1 MAMKMKN
8 FEDRELVKLYIN
20 GDEKAFETLLL
31 RHKEKIYRFVYMKVR
46 DNALAQ
52 DIFQDTFIKIVNT
65 LKAGSYNEEGKF
77 LPWAMRIA
85 HNLVIDYFRKANKVR
100 MISESS
106 SQRDDFNIFHT
117 LKLDDE
123 NAHEGMM
130 REELESQMVDLIEYL
145 PDTQRDILKMRI
157 FKEMSFKDIADLEDI
172 SINTALGRMR
182 YALINLRKMIDKH
195 ELVVH
200 Y

>member
-1 MAMKMKN
+1 MNTKMNN
-8 FEDRELVKLYIN
+8 FEDHELVNFYIN
-20 GDEKAFETLLL
+20 GDENAFETLLL
-31 RHKEKIYRFVYMKVR
+31 RHKEKIYRFVYMKLR

-52 DIFQDTFIKIVNT
+52 DVFQDTFIKIVNT

-85 HNLVIDYFRKANKVR
+85 HNLVIDHFRKVNKVR
-100 MISESS
+100 LISESS

-123 NAHEGMM
+123 NAPEEIM
-130 REELESQMVDLIEYL
+130 REELETQMVELIEYL
-145 PDTQRDILKMRI
+145 PQSQRDILRMRI
-157 FKEMSFKDIADLEDI
+157 FKEMSFKDIANLENI

-182 YALINLRKMIDKH
+182 YALINLRKIIDKH
-195 ELVVH
+195 NLVV
-200 Y
+200 YY